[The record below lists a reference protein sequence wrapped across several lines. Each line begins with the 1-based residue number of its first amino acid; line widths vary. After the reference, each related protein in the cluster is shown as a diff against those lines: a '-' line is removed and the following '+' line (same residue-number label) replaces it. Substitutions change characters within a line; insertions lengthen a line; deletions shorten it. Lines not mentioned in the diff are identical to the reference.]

1 MDDERP
7 LFFMR
12 EGLFVILHARI
23 SGWGYSMWKKIFGG
37 GRSSSEEKAPEG
49 MNPLYDRI
57 NWQRLPRHV
66 AIIMDGNGRWAQ
78 GKGLIRTA
86 GHKAGVKTLKN
97 VLKAAIDL
105 RIEALTVYAFST
117 ENWKR
122 PRPEVEFLMKLFSEY
137 LLKELEEMN
146 DYNVRIRFIGCM
158 EGMPEGLQ
166 RQMREAEA
174 LMKDNTGIRFNVAA
188 NYGGQD
194 ELIRAAQSLA
204 RQAAEGKIAPED
216 IDAEAIEQELDTAGD
231 PPVDLVIRTSGD
243 QRLSNF
249 LLWQSAYA
257 EFYFTDV
264 NWPDFTPACFVDAM
278 VDFAGRDRRFGGLTN
293 K

>member
-1 MDDERP
+1 
-7 LFFMR
+7 
-12 EGLFVILHARI
+12 
-23 SGWGYSMWKKIFGG
+23 MWKKIFGG
-37 GRSSSEEKAPEG
+37 GKTAREEKAPANQ
-49 MNPLYDRI
+49 NPLYDRI

-97 VLKAAIDL
+97 ILKAAIDL

-137 LLKELEEMN
+137 LIKELEEMN
-146 DYNVRIRFIGCM
+146 DYNVRICFIGRM

-204 RQAAEGKIAPED
+204 RKAAAGEIAPED
-216 IDAEAIEQELDTAGD
+216 IDAEAIDQQLDTAGD

-264 NWPDFTPACFVDAM
+264 NWPDFTPACFVDAL

>member
-1 MDDERP
+1 
-7 LFFMR
+7 
-12 EGLFVILHARI
+12 
-23 SGWGYSMWKKIFGG
+23 MWKKIFGG
-37 GRSSSEEKAPEG
+37 GKTAREEKAPANQ
-49 MNPLYDRI
+49 NPLYDRI

-97 VLKAAIDL
+97 ILKAAIDL

-137 LLKELEEMN
+137 LIKELEEMN
-146 DYNVRIRFIGCM
+146 DYNVRIRFIGRM

-204 RQAAEGKIAPED
+204 RKAAAGEIAPED
-216 IDAEAIEQELDTAGD
+216 IDAEAIDQQLDTAGD

-264 NWPDFTPACFVDAM
+264 NWPDFTPACFVDAL
-278 VDFAGRDRRFGGLTN
+278 VDFAGRDRRFGGQT
-293 K
+293 KK

>member
-1 MDDERP
+1 
-7 LFFMR
+7 
-12 EGLFVILHARI
+12 
-23 SGWGYSMWKKIFGG
+23 MWKKIFGG
-37 GRSSSEEKAPEG
+37 GKTAREEKAPANQ
-49 MNPLYDRI
+49 NPLYDRI

-97 VLKAAIDL
+97 ILKAAIDL

-137 LLKELEEMN
+137 LIKELEEMN
-146 DYNVRIRFIGCM
+146 DYNVRIRFIGRM
-158 EGMPEGLQ
+158 AGMPEGLQ

-204 RQAAEGKIAPED
+204 RKAAAGEIAPED
-216 IDAEAIEQELDTAGD
+216 IDAEAIDQQLDTAGD

-264 NWPDFTPACFVDAM
+264 NWPDFTPACFVDAL

>member
-1 MDDERP
+1 
-7 LFFMR
+7 
-12 EGLFVILHARI
+12 
-23 SGWGYSMWKKIFGG
+23 MWKKIFGG
-37 GRSSSEEKAPEG
+37 GSSNSERTEKAPAG
-49 MNPLYDRI
+49 ANPLYDRI

-66 AIIMDGNGRWAQ
+66 AVIMDGNGRWAQ

-86 GHKAGVKTLKN
+86 GHKAGVKTLKD
-97 VLKAAIDL
+97 VLKTAIDL

-146 DYNVRIRFIGCM
+146 DYNVRIRFIGRM

-204 RQAAEGKIAPED
+204 RKAAAGEIAPED
-216 IDAEAIEQELDTAGD
+216 IDAEAIDQQLDTAGD

>member
-1 MDDERP
+1 
-7 LFFMR
+7 
-12 EGLFVILHARI
+12 
-23 SGWGYSMWKKIFGG
+23 MWKKIFGG
-37 GRSSSEEKAPEG
+37 KAQPTEEELA
-49 MNPLYDRI
+49 NPLFDRI
-57 NWQRLPRHV
+57 NWERLPRHV

-78 GKGLIRTA
+78 GRGLVRTA

-97 VLKAAIDL
+97 VLKTAIDL
-105 RIEALTVYAFST
+105 RLEALTVYAFST

-122 PRPEVEFLMKLFSEY
+122 PRPEVDFLMKLFSDY
-137 LLKELEEMN
+137 LIKELEEMN
-146 DYNVRIRFIGCM
+146 DYNVRIRFIGRKD
-158 EGMPEGLQ
+158 GMPESLQ
-166 RQMREAEA
+166 RQMTVAEE

-194 ELIRAAQSLA
+194 ELLRAARSLA
-204 RQAAEGKIAPED
+204 QRVAAGELSAAD
-216 IDAEAIEQELDTAGD
+216 IDEKLMEASLDTAGD

-257 EFYFTDV
+257 EFYFTDT

-278 VDFAGRDRRFGGLTN
+278 VEFAGRDRRFGGLKNT
-293 K
+293 

>member
-1 MDDERP
+1 
-7 LFFMR
+7 
-12 EGLFVILHARI
+12 
-23 SGWGYSMWKKIFGG
+23 MWKKIFGG
-37 GRSSSEEKAPEG
+37 GKTAREEKAPANQ
-49 MNPLYDRI
+49 NPLYDRI

-97 VLKAAIDL
+97 ILKAAIDL

-137 LLKELEEMN
+137 LIKELEEMN
-146 DYNVRIRFIGCM
+146 DYNVRIRFIGRM

-204 RQAAEGKIAPED
+204 RKAAAGEIAPED
-216 IDAEAIEQELDTAGD
+216 IDAEAIDQQLDTAGD

-264 NWPDFTPACFVDAM
+264 NWPDFTPADFVAAM
-278 VDFAGRDRRFGGLTN
+278 VDFAGRNRRFGGLKN
-293 K
+293 Q

>member
-1 MDDERP
+1 
-7 LFFMR
+7 
-12 EGLFVILHARI
+12 
-23 SGWGYSMWKKIFGG
+23 MWKKIFGG
-37 GRSSSEEKAPEG
+37 GKTAREEKAPANQ
-49 MNPLYDRI
+49 NPLYDRI

-97 VLKAAIDL
+97 ILKAAIDL

-122 PRPEVEFLMKLFSEY
+122 PRPEVEFLMKLFSKY
-137 LLKELEEMN
+137 LIKELEEMN
-146 DYNVRIRFIGCM
+146 DYNVRIRFIGRM
-158 EGMPEGLQ
+158 AGMPEGLQ

-174 LMKDNTGIRFNVAA
+174 LMKDNT
-188 NYGGQD
+188 
-194 ELIRAAQSLA
+194 
-204 RQAAEGKIAPED
+204 D
-216 IDAEAIEQELDTAGD
+216 IDAEAIDQQLDTAGD

-264 NWPDFTPACFVDAM
+264 NWPDFTPACFVDAL

>member
-1 MDDERP
+1 
-7 LFFMR
+7 
-12 EGLFVILHARI
+12 
-23 SGWGYSMWKKIFGG
+23 MWKKIFGG
-37 GRSSSEEKAPEG
+37 GKTAREEKAPANQ
-49 MNPLYDRI
+49 NPLYDRI

-122 PRPEVEFLMKLFSEY
+122 PRPEAESLTTLFSAY
-137 LLKELEEMN
+137 LIKELEAMTAH
-146 DYNVRIRFIGCM
+146 NVRTRPIGRM

-204 RQAAEGKIAPED
+204 RKAAAGEIAPED
-216 IDAEAIEQELDTAGD
+216 IDAEAIDQQLDTAGD

-264 NWPDFTPACFVDAM
+264 NWPDFTPACFVDAL

>member
-1 MDDERP
+1 MAIFRT
-7 LFFMR
+7 
-12 EGLFVILHARI
+12 
-23 SGWGYSMWKKIFGG
+23 KKA
-37 GRSSSEEKAPEG
+37 EETE
-49 MNPLYDRI
+49 NI
-57 NWQRLPRHV
+57 RLPRHI
-66 AIIMDGNGRWAQ
+66 AIILDGNGRWA
-78 GKGLIRTA
+78 KKRGLPRTA
-86 GHKAGVKTLKN
+86 GHAAGAETFR
-97 VLKAAIDL
+97 
-105 RIEALTVYAFST
+105 RIATYCKDIGIEYLTVYAFST

-137 LLKELEEMN
+137 LIKELEEMN
-146 DYNVRIRFIGCM
+146 DYNVRIRFIGRM

-204 RQAAEGKIAPED
+204 RKAAAGEIAPED
-216 IDAEAIEQELDTAGD
+216 IDAEAIDQQLDTAGD

-264 NWPDFTPACFVDAM
+264 NWPDFTPACFVDAL

>member
-1 MDDERP
+1 
-7 LFFMR
+7 
-12 EGLFVILHARI
+12 
-23 SGWGYSMWKKIFGG
+23 MWKKIFGG
-37 GRSSSEEKAPEG
+37 GKTAREEKAPADQ
-49 MNPLYDRI
+49 NPLYDRI

-97 VLKAAIDL
+97 ILKAAIDL

-122 PRPEVEFLMKLFSEY
+122 PRLEVEFLMKLFSDY
-137 LLKELEEMN
+137 LIKELEEMN
-146 DYNVRIRFIGCM
+146 DYNVRIRFIGRM

-204 RQAAEGKIAPED
+204 RKAAAGEIAPED
-216 IDAEAIEQELDTAGD
+216 IDAEAIDQQLDTAGD

-264 NWPDFTPACFVDAM
+264 NWPDFTPACFVDAL

>member
-1 MDDERP
+1 
-7 LFFMR
+7 
-12 EGLFVILHARI
+12 
-23 SGWGYSMWKKIFGG
+23 MWKKIFGG
-37 GRSSSEEKAPEG
+37 GSSNSERTEKAPAG
-49 MNPLYDRI
+49 ANPLYDRI

-66 AIIMDGNGRWAQ
+66 AVIMDGNGRWAQ

-86 GHKAGVKTLKN
+86 GHKAGVKTLKD
-97 VLKAAIDL
+97 VLKTAIDL

-146 DYNVRIRFIGCM
+146 DYNVRIRFIGRM

-204 RQAAEGKIAPED
+204 RKAAEGKLIPED
-216 IDAEAIEQELDTAGD
+216 IDAEAVEQELDTAGD

>member
-1 MDDERP
+1 
-7 LFFMR
+7 
-12 EGLFVILHARI
+12 
-23 SGWGYSMWKKIFGG
+23 MWKKIFGG
-37 GRSSSEEKAPEG
+37 GKTAREEKAPANQ
-49 MNPLYDRI
+49 NPLYDRI

-97 VLKAAIDL
+97 ILKAAIDL

-146 DYNVRIRFIGCM
+146 DYNVRIRFIGRM

-204 RQAAEGKIAPED
+204 RKAAAGEIAPED
-216 IDAEAIEQELDTAGD
+216 IDAEAIDQQLDTAGD

-264 NWPDFTPACFVDAM
+264 NWPDFTPACFVDAL

>member
-1 MDDERP
+1 
-7 LFFMR
+7 
-12 EGLFVILHARI
+12 
-23 SGWGYSMWKKIFGG
+23 MWKKIFGG
-37 GRSSSEEKAPEG
+37 GKTAREEKAPANQ
-49 MNPLYDRI
+49 NPLYDRI

-86 GHKAGVKTLKN
+86 GHKAGVKTLKHI
-97 VLKAAIDL
+97 LKAAIDL

-137 LLKELEEMN
+137 LIKELEEMN
-146 DYNVRIRFIGCM
+146 DYNVRIRFIGRM

-204 RQAAEGKIAPED
+204 RKAAAGEIAPED
-216 IDAEAIEQELDTAGD
+216 IDAEAIDQQLDTAGD

-264 NWPDFTPACFVDAM
+264 NWPDFTPACFVDAL

>member
-1 MDDERP
+1 
-7 LFFMR
+7 
-12 EGLFVILHARI
+12 
-23 SGWGYSMWKKIFGG
+23 MWKKIFGG
-37 GRSSSEEKAPEG
+37 GKTAREEKAPANQ
-49 MNPLYDRI
+49 NPLYDRI

-97 VLKAAIDL
+97 ILKAAIDL

-137 LLKELEEMN
+137 LIKELEEMN
-146 DYNVRIRFIGCM
+146 DYNVRIRFIGRM

-194 ELIRAAQSLA
+194 ELIRATQSLA

>member
-1 MDDERP
+1 
-7 LFFMR
+7 
-12 EGLFVILHARI
+12 
-23 SGWGYSMWKKIFGG
+23 MWKKIFGG
-37 GRSSSEEKAPEG
+37 KAQPTEEELA
-49 MNPLYDRI
+49 NPLFDRI
-57 NWQRLPRHV
+57 NWERLPRHV

-78 GKGLIRTA
+78 GRGLVRTA

-97 VLKAAIDL
+97 VLKTAIDL
-105 RIEALTVYAFST
+105 RLEALTVYAFST

-122 PRPEVEFLMKLFSEY
+122 PRPEVDFLMKLFSDY
-137 LLKELEEMN
+137 LIKELEEMN
-146 DYNVRIRFIGCM
+146 DYNVRIRFIGRKD
-158 EGMPEGLQ
+158 GMPESLQ
-166 RQMREAEA
+166 RQMTAAEE

-194 ELIRAAQSLA
+194 ELLRAARSLA
-204 RQAAEGKIAPED
+204 QRVAAGELSAAD
-216 IDAEAIEQELDTAGD
+216 IDEELMEASLDTAGD

-257 EFYFTDV
+257 EFYFTDT

-278 VDFAGRDRRFGGLTN
+278 VEFAGRDRRFGGLKNT
-293 K
+293 

>member
-1 MDDERP
+1 
-7 LFFMR
+7 
-12 EGLFVILHARI
+12 
-23 SGWGYSMWKKIFGG
+23 MWKKIFGG
-37 GRSSSEEKAPEG
+37 GKTAREEKAPANQ
-49 MNPLYDRI
+49 NPLYDRI

-97 VLKAAIDL
+97 ILKAAIDL

-137 LLKELEEMN
+137 LIKELEEMN
-146 DYNVRIRFIGCM
+146 DYNVRIRFIGRM

-204 RQAAEGKIAPED
+204 RKAAEGKLIPED
-216 IDAEAIEQELDTAGD
+216 IDAEAVEQELDTAGD

-264 NWPDFTPACFVDAM
+264 NCPDFTPACFVDAL

>member
-1 MDDERP
+1 
-7 LFFMR
+7 
-12 EGLFVILHARI
+12 
-23 SGWGYSMWKKIFGG
+23 MWKKIFGG
-37 GRSSSEEKAPEG
+37 GKTAREEKAPANQ
-49 MNPLYDRI
+49 NPLYDRI

-86 GHKAGVKTLKN
+86 GHKAGGKAVKN
-97 VLKAAIDL
+97 ILKAAIDL

-137 LLKELEEMN
+137 LIKELEEMN
-146 DYNVRIRFIGCM
+146 DYNVRIRFIGRM

-204 RQAAEGKIAPED
+204 RKAAAGEIAPED
-216 IDAEAIEQELDTAGD
+216 IDAEAIDQQLDTAGD

-264 NWPDFTPACFVDAM
+264 NWPDFTPACFVDAL

>member
-1 MDDERP
+1 
-7 LFFMR
+7 
-12 EGLFVILHARI
+12 
-23 SGWGYSMWKKIFGG
+23 MWKKIFGG
-37 GRSSSEEKAPEG
+37 GSSDPGRRDKASAG

-97 VLKAAIDL
+97 ILKAAIDL

-137 LLKELEEMN
+137 LIKELEEMN
-146 DYNVRIRFIGCM
+146 DYNVRIRFIGRM

-204 RQAAEGKIAPED
+204 RKAAEGKLIPED
-216 IDAEAIEQELDTAGD
+216 IDAEAVEQELDTAGD

-264 NWPDFTPACFVDAM
+264 NWPDFTPACFVDAL

>member
-1 MDDERP
+1 
-7 LFFMR
+7 
-12 EGLFVILHARI
+12 
-23 SGWGYSMWKKIFGG
+23 MWKKIFGG
-37 GRSSSEEKAPEG
+37 GKTAREEKAPANQ
-49 MNPLYDRI
+49 NPLYDRI

-97 VLKAAIDL
+97 ILKAAIDL

-137 LLKELEEMN
+137 LIKELEEMN
-146 DYNVRIRFIGCM
+146 DYNVRIRFIGRM

-174 LMKDNTGIRFNVAA
+174 LMKDNTGILFNVAA

-204 RQAAEGKIAPED
+204 RKAAVGEIAPED
-216 IDAEAIEQELDTAGD
+216 IDAEAIDQQLDTAGD

-264 NWPDFTPACFVDAM
+264 NWPDFTPACFVDAL

>member
-1 MDDERP
+1 
-7 LFFMR
+7 
-12 EGLFVILHARI
+12 
-23 SGWGYSMWKKIFGG
+23 MWKKIFGG
-37 GRSSSEEKAPEG
+37 GKTACEEKAPADQ
-49 MNPLYDRI
+49 NPLYDRI

-97 VLKAAIDL
+97 ILKAAIDL

-137 LLKELEEMN
+137 LIKELEEMN
-146 DYNVRIRFIGCM
+146 DYNVRIRFIGRM

-204 RQAAEGKIAPED
+204 RKAAEGKLIPED
-216 IDAEAIEQELDTAGD
+216 IDAEAVEQELDTAGD

-264 NWPDFTPACFVDAM
+264 NWPDFTPACFVDAL

>member
-1 MDDERP
+1 
-7 LFFMR
+7 
-12 EGLFVILHARI
+12 
-23 SGWGYSMWKKIFGG
+23 MWKKIFGG
-37 GRSSSEEKAPEG
+37 GSSNSERTEKAPAG
-49 MNPLYDRI
+49 ANPLYDRI

-66 AIIMDGNGRWAQ
+66 AVIMDGNGRWAQ

-86 GHKAGVKTLKN
+86 GHKAGVKTLKD
-97 VLKAAIDL
+97 VLKTAIDL

-146 DYNVRIRFIGCM
+146 DYNVRIRFIGRM

-194 ELIRAAQSLA
+194 ELIRATQSLA

-216 IDAEAIEQELDTAGD
+216 IDAEAIEQEVDTAGD

-257 EFYFTDV
+257 EFYLTDV
-264 NWPDFTPACFVDAM
+264 NWPDFTPACFDDAM

>member
-1 MDDERP
+1 
-7 LFFMR
+7 
-12 EGLFVILHARI
+12 
-23 SGWGYSMWKKIFGG
+23 MWKKIFGG
-37 GRSSSEEKAPEG
+37 GRSSGEEKAPEG

-146 DYNVRIRFIGCM
+146 DYNVRIRFIGRM

-194 ELIRAAQSLA
+194 ELIRAAQALA

-216 IDAEAIEQELDTAGD
+216 IDAEAIEQQLDTAGD

>member
-1 MDDERP
+1 
-7 LFFMR
+7 
-12 EGLFVILHARI
+12 
-23 SGWGYSMWKKIFGG
+23 MWKKIFGG
-37 GRSSSEEKAPEG
+37 GKTAREEKAPANQ
-49 MNPLYDRI
+49 NPLYDRI

-97 VLKAAIDL
+97 ILKAAIDL

-117 ENWKR
+117 ENWKS

-137 LLKELEEMN
+137 LIKELEEMN
-146 DYNVRIRFIGCM
+146 DYNVRIRFIGRM

-204 RQAAEGKIAPED
+204 RKAAAGEIAPED
-216 IDAEAIEQELDTAGD
+216 IDAEAIDQQLDTAGD

-264 NWPDFTPACFVDAM
+264 NWPDFTPACFVDAL

>member
-1 MDDERP
+1 MEKDIWRRK
-7 LFFMR
+7 LQL
-12 EGLFVILHARI
+12 GAHGKGARC
-23 SGWGYSMWKKIFGG
+23 
-37 GRSSSEEKAPEG
+37 A
-49 MNPLYDRI
+49 NPLYDRI

-66 AIIMDGNGRWAQ
+66 AVIMDGNGRWAQ

-86 GHKAGVKTLKN
+86 GHKAGVKTLKD
-97 VLKAAIDL
+97 VLKTAIDL

-146 DYNVRIRFIGCM
+146 DYNVRIRFIGRM

-204 RQAAEGKIAPED
+204 RQAPEGKIAPED
-216 IDAEAIEQELDTAGD
+216 IDAEAVEQELDTAGD

>member
-1 MDDERP
+1 
-7 LFFMR
+7 
-12 EGLFVILHARI
+12 
-23 SGWGYSMWKKIFGG
+23 MWKKIFGG
-37 GRSSSEEKAPEG
+37 GKTAREEKAPANQ
-49 MNPLYDRI
+49 NPLYDRI

-97 VLKAAIDL
+97 ILKAAIDL

-137 LLKELEEMN
+137 LIKELEEMN
-146 DYNVRIRFIGCM
+146 DYNVRIRFIGRM
-158 EGMPEGLQ
+158 AGMPEGLQ

-204 RQAAEGKIAPED
+204 REAAAGEIAPED
-216 IDAEAIEQELDTAGD
+216 IDAEAIDQQLDTAGD

-264 NWPDFTPACFVDAM
+264 NWPDFTPACFVDAL
-278 VDFAGRDRRFGGLTN
+278 VDFAERDRRFGGLTN

>member
-1 MDDERP
+1 
-7 LFFMR
+7 
-12 EGLFVILHARI
+12 
-23 SGWGYSMWKKIFGG
+23 MWKKIFGG
-37 GRSSSEEKAPEG
+37 GKTAREEKAPANQ
-49 MNPLYDRI
+49 NPLYDRI

-66 AIIMDGNGRWAQ
+66 AIIVDGNGRWAQ

-97 VLKAAIDL
+97 ILKAAIDL

-137 LLKELEEMN
+137 LIKELEEMN
-146 DYNVRIRFIGCM
+146 DYNVRIRFIGRM

-204 RQAAEGKIAPED
+204 RKAAAGEIAPED
-216 IDAEAIEQELDTAGD
+216 IDAEAIDQQLDTAGD

-264 NWPDFTPACFVDAM
+264 NWPDFTPACFVDAL

>member
-1 MDDERP
+1 
-7 LFFMR
+7 
-12 EGLFVILHARI
+12 
-23 SGWGYSMWKKIFGG
+23 
-37 GRSSSEEKAPEG
+37 
-49 MNPLYDRI
+49 
-57 NWQRLPRHV
+57 
-66 AIIMDGNGRWAQ
+66 MDGNGRWAQ

-97 VLKAAIDL
+97 ILKAAIDL

-137 LLKELEEMN
+137 LIKELEEMN
-146 DYNVRIRFIGCM
+146 DYNVRIRFIGRM

-204 RQAAEGKIAPED
+204 RKAAAGEIAPED
-216 IDAEAIEQELDTAGD
+216 IDAEAIDQQLDTAGD

-264 NWPDFTPACFVDAM
+264 NWPDFTPACFVDAL

>member
-1 MDDERP
+1 
-7 LFFMR
+7 
-12 EGLFVILHARI
+12 
-23 SGWGYSMWKKIFGG
+23 MWKKIFGG
-37 GRSSSEEKAPEG
+37 GSSNSERTEKAPAG
-49 MNPLYDRI
+49 ANPLYDRI

-66 AIIMDGNGRWAQ
+66 AVIMDGNGRWAQ

-86 GHKAGVKTLKN
+86 GHKAGVKTLKD
-97 VLKAAIDL
+97 VLKTAIDL

-146 DYNVRIRFIGCM
+146 DYNVRIRFIGRM

-194 ELIRAAQSLA
+194 ELIRATQSLA

-216 IDAEAIEQELDTAGD
+216 IDAEAIEQEVDTAGD

>member
-1 MDDERP
+1 
-7 LFFMR
+7 
-12 EGLFVILHARI
+12 
-23 SGWGYSMWKKIFGG
+23 MWKKIFGG
-37 GRSSSEEKAPEG
+37 GNSDLARTEKAPAG
-49 MNPLYDRI
+49 ANPLYDRI

-146 DYNVRIRFIGCM
+146 DYNVRIRFIGRM

-204 RQAAEGKIAPED
+204 RQAAEGKIAHED
-216 IDAEAIEQELDTAGD
+216 IDAEAIEQQLDTAGD

>member
-1 MDDERP
+1 
-7 LFFMR
+7 
-12 EGLFVILHARI
+12 
-23 SGWGYSMWKKIFGG
+23 MWKKIFGG
-37 GRSSSEEKAPEG
+37 GKTAREEKAPANQ
-49 MNPLYDRI
+49 NPLYDRI

-97 VLKAAIDL
+97 ILKAAIDL

-137 LLKELEEMN
+137 LIKELEEMN
-146 DYNVRIRFIGCM
+146 DYNVRIRFIGRM

-188 NYGGQD
+188 NSGGQD

-204 RQAAEGKIAPED
+204 RKAAAGEIAPED
-216 IDAEAIEQELDTAGD
+216 IDAEAIDQQLDTAGD

-264 NWPDFTPACFVDAM
+264 NWPDFTPACFVDAL

>member
-1 MDDERP
+1 MTSEHKHSKKAWWEACSRLLGIRRKDASDGRQE
-7 LFFMR
+7 
-12 EGLFVILHARI
+12 HA
-23 SGWGYSMWKKIFGG
+23 
-37 GRSSSEEKAPEG
+37 A
-49 MNPLYDRI
+49 
-57 NWQRLPRHV
+57 LPRHI
-66 AIIMDGNGRWAQ
+66 AIIMDGNGRWATRQ
-78 GKGLIRTA
+78 GLPRTA
-86 GHKAGVKTLKN
+86 GHKAGVE
-97 VLKAAIDL
+97 AL
-105 RIEALTVYAFST
+105 REIIRECDHIGIEALSIYAFST

-137 LLKELEEMN
+137 LIKELEEMN
-146 DYNVRIRFIGCM
+146 DYNVRIRFIGRM

-204 RQAAEGKIAPED
+204 RKAAAGEIAPED
-216 IDAEAIEQELDTAGD
+216 IDAEAIDQQLDTAGD

-264 NWPDFTPACFVDAM
+264 NWPDFTPACFVDAL